1 MTISE
6 FRNLLVARPFRVFTI
21 HLADGRSIPVN
32 HREFALSSSS
42 RRRVIVYQPDDSF
55 DIIDML
61 PVTSLTVN
69 GKNRSERK
77 RS

>member
-6 FRNLLVARPFRVFTI
+6 FRNMLGAQPFRAFAI
-21 HLADGRSIPVN
+21 NLADGRSIPVK
-32 HREFALSSSS
+32 HREFALPSPSG
-42 RRRVIVYQPDDSF
+42 RTVIVYQPDNSF
-55 DIIDML
+55 DIIDLL

-69 GKNRSERK
+69 GKKHPGK